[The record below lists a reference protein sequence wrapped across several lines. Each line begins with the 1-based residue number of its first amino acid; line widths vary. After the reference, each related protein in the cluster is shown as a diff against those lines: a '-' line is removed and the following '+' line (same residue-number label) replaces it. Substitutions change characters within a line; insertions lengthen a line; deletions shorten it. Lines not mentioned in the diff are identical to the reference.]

1 MHPLA
6 TRVPAWTHRLIHP
19 SVTGTDRIRAQVGV
33 LVAIGSSVA
42 MPVLGL
48 ALSPTAA
55 RPDAVLLCLC
65 FLAVQAFSVAVTWR
79 TGNVN
84 VSANLQFGATGVAL
98 LALCAPM
105 GGVAFPVAP
114 ALLVIPPLAELL
126 VGRSAARG
134 WTLGAV
140 VALIL
145 LTALPGDAV
154 EATSA
159 SAAYGPATFE
169 GRLLFFFS
177 LLGTLL
183 ITWFVHDL
191 QAEIVQGQ
199 VATIEAMV
207 EDLRVAR
214 DTADA
219 ASRAKS
225 NFLATISH
233 EIRTPLNGILGT
245 AEGMLMG
252 AVSREQRE
260 QLSLLHRSGHHL
272 LDLVN
277 DILDLARIESG
288 QFQISPKPVELRR
301 ELDETVAMYRHAA
314 TERGLSLDLRVDRK
328 LPAWVAVDPMRLR
341 QVVANLVGNAV
352 KFTDHGAVQVR
363 VSVDPETPVAD
374 EQVAVHLTVSDTGI
388 GIAADDIPRLFQ
400 KFSQA
405 DGSMTRRHGGTG
417 LGLAI
422 CREIVQRMG
431 GDVSLVSV
439 LGVGTTVHARFLA
452 ERCAAP
458 PTILP
463 LRATHAPSEAAS
475 MADGTAGPARWS
487 QPIAVPASDR
497 PTTEE
502 GPSPVARQAPQVLV
516 VEDNPINRMVA
527 TGLLK
532 RLGAEV
538 TLAEGGAE
546 AVASVQQ
553 RSFDLILMDI
563 QMPDMDGHE
572 ATRQI
577 RRLPHGRSV
586 PIVALSA
593 NAYAE
598 DLARSKAVG
607 MDEHLAKPVSAAALQ
622 GALERWVYARPTPA
636 QPRPAPTAP
645 VAHRDRARNAE
656 PV

>member
-1 MHPLA
+1 MHDLA
-6 TRVPAWTHRLIHP
+6 TRVPAWTHHLIHP
-19 SVTGTDRIRAQVGV
+19 SVTGADRLRARVGV
-33 LVAIGSSVA
+33 LVAIGSSLA
-42 MPVLGL
+42 MPLLGL
-48 ALSPTAA
+48 ALSPSAA

-65 FLAVQAFSVAVTWR
+65 FWAVQAFSVAVTSR
-79 TGNVN
+79 TGNVG
-84 VSANLQFGATGVAL
+84 VAANLQFGATGVAL
-98 LALCAPM
+98 LALCAPL
-105 GGVAFPVAP
+105 GGVAFPVTP

-126 VGRSAARG
+126 VGRSAARA

-145 LTALPGDAV
+145 LTALPGDVADPAV
-154 EATSA
+154 A
-159 SAAYGPATFE
+159 SSAYGPTAME

-183 ITWFVHDL
+183 VTWFVHDL
-191 QAEIVQGQ
+191 QADIVQSQ

-219 ASRAKS
+219 ANKAKS

-252 AVSREQRE
+252 VASREQRE
-260 QLSLLHRSGHHL
+260 QLSLLHRSGQHL

-277 DILDLARIESG
+277 DILDLARIENG
-288 QFQISPKPVELRR
+288 QLQISPKPVELRR
-301 ELDETVAMYRHAA
+301 ELEETVAMYRHTAD
-314 TERGLSLDLRVDRK
+314 ERGLSLDLRVDRK
-328 LPAWVAVDPMRLR
+328 LPAWVSVDPMRLR

-363 VSVDPETPVAD
+363 VSIDPEPTVAD

-388 GIAADDIPRLFQ
+388 GIAQDDIPKLFQ

-422 CREIVQRMG
+422 CREIIQRMG
-431 GDVSLVSV
+431 GDISLVSV
-439 LGVGTTVHARFLA
+439 LGVGTTVHARFIA

-463 LRATHAPSEAAS
+463 LRASPTAAEAAS
-475 MADGTAGPARWS
+475 WADGQAGPARWGQS
-487 QPIAVPASDR
+487 IGAPAASR
-497 PTTEE
+497 PATDE
-502 GPSPVARQAPQVLV
+502 GPSPIARHAPQVLV

-538 TLAEGGAE
+538 TLAEGGHE
-546 AVASVQQ
+546 AVAAVQQ

-593 NAYAE
+593 NAYAD

-622 GALERWVYARPTPA
+622 GALERWVYARPAPA
-636 QPRPAPTAP
+636 RAAPTPP
-645 VAHRDRARNAE
+645 VALRDFARNAE

>member
-1 MHPLA
+1 
-6 TRVPAWTHRLIHP
+6 
-19 SVTGTDRIRAQVGV
+19 VTGTDRLRAQVGV
-33 LVAIGSSVA
+33 LVAIGSSLA
-42 MPVLGL
+42 MPLLGL

-65 FLAVQAFSVAVTWR
+65 FWAVQAFSIAVTWR
-79 TGNVN
+79 TGNVG

-98 LALCAPM
+98 LALCAPL

-126 VGRSAARG
+126 VGRSAARA
-134 WTLGAV
+134 WTMGAV

-145 LTALPGDAV
+145 LTALPGDVADPGAV
-154 EATSA
+154 A
-159 SAAYGPATFE
+159 AAYGPTTME

-191 QAEIVQGQ
+191 QADIVQGQ

-219 ASRAKS
+219 ASKAKS

-252 AVSREQRE
+252 AASREQRE
-260 QLSLLHRSGHHL
+260 QLSLLHRSGQHL

-301 ELDETVAMYRHAA
+301 ELEETVAMYRHTA

-328 LPAWVAVDPMRLR
+328 LPAWVSVDPVRLR
-341 QVVANLVGNAV
+341 QVVSNLIGNAV

-363 VSVDPETPVAD
+363 VSIDPEPTVAD

-388 GIAADDIPRLFQ
+388 GIAQDDVPKLFQ

-422 CREIVQRMG
+422 CREIIQRMG

-439 LGVGTTVHARFLA
+439 LGVGTTVHARFVA

-463 LRATHAPSEAAS
+463 LRAPPTADASSWSEAP
-475 MADGTAGPARWS
+475 DGPARWGQS
-487 QPIAVPASDR
+487 LAAPAAARASTD
-497 PTTEE
+497 E
-502 GPSPVARQAPQVLV
+502 GPSPIARHAPQVLV

-538 TLAEGGAE
+538 TLAEGGSE
-546 AVASVQQ
+546 AVATVQQ
-553 RSFDLILMDI
+553 RTFDLILMDI

-577 RRLPHGRSV
+577 RRLPNGRSV

-622 GALERWVYARPTPA
+622 GALERWVYARPA
-636 QPRPAPTAP
+636 PAPAPVRAPPATAP
-645 VAHRDRARNAE
+645 AVAHRDRARNAE